1 MKILKFLMIGMLFLT
16 IACQDG
22 YIDDVEPKQPGEDRE
37 APEVDINF
45 PLEGTLIRVVE
56 DVTSITFDIEA
67 IDDIEIKSVTL
78 QLDGT
83 TIVTFTEFMDYRRA
97 LEEHTY
103 DNLTNGP
110 HTFTVIAEDMAGK
123 TTTVSKN
130 FQKVEPYKPI
140 YDGEIFYMPFDGD
153 YLELLTLEEAT
164 VNGTPTLTSD
174 SKAGLAAYK
183 GAAGSYLTFP
193 ASGLLNNEFSA
204 VMWYK
209 MNADPNRAGILVI
222 GPPYPSPP
230 QTLNN
235 GFKFFRE
242 AGGDDQRFKVNAGT
256 GSGNSWFDGGDAAD
270 LDPTVATD
278 WVHLAFTIAEDQVTV
293 YIEGEIVSQ
302 GVFAGIGWQEC
313 EIMSIMSGAPN
324 FSHWDHLSDR
334 SQLDELRIFNKALTQ
349 DEIKAIIEAEK

>member
-110 HTFTVIAEDMAGK
+110 HTFTVIAEDMAGEN
-123 TTTVSKN
+123 TPNSK
-130 FQKVEPYKPI
+130 
-140 YDGEIFYMPFDGD
+140 
-153 YLELLTLEEAT
+153 
-164 VNGTPTLTSD
+164 
-174 SKAGLAAYK
+174 
-183 GAAGSYLTFP
+183 
-193 ASGLLNNEFSA
+193 
-204 VMWYK
+204 
-209 MNADPNRAGILVI
+209 
-222 GPPYPSPP
+222 
-230 QTLNN
+230 
-235 GFKFFRE
+235 KF
-242 AGGDDQRFKVNAGT
+242 
-256 GSGNSWFDGGDAAD
+256 
-270 LDPTVATD
+270 
-278 WVHLAFTIAEDQVTV
+278 
-293 YIEGEIVSQ
+293 
-302 GVFAGIGWQEC
+302 
-313 EIMSIMSGAPN
+313 
-324 FSHWDHLSDR
+324 
-334 SQLDELRIFNKALTQ
+334 
-349 DEIKAIIEAEK
+349 